1 MSLHYDVFYMPPC
14 QRDLIAWVAAGPSLR
29 AECARRG
36 LEAEYG
42 EAVAGLAQFRTQHLV
57 LVSRYITAQVST
69 TMLLDIV

>member
-1 MSLHYDVFYMPPC
+1 MPPC

-57 LVSRYITAQVST
+57 LVSRYITAQVCDMVLYST
-69 TMLLDIV
+69 R